1 MLLELEKHK
10 TYGCETVASIRGPF
24 PTEFMGGESVFI
36 QSGNLLLVHWKD
48 KRDVYM
54 MSLIH
59 KNGATEIQRRPGD
72 KVTKPYMI
80 IAYNKYMGGVDKCDQ
95 YNT

>member
-1 MLLELEKHK
+1 
-10 TYGCETVASIRGPF
+10 
-24 PTEFMGGESVFI
+24 MGGESVFI

-59 KNGATEIQRRPGD
+59 ENGVTEIQCRPGD
-72 KVTKPYMI
+72 KVTKPNMI
-80 IAYNKYMGGVDKCDQ
+80 IAYNKYMGGVDKYDQ